1 MITGEH
7 LVCDELGPLGRL
19 VPPGKVLVMDPPG
32 MEEEEQGLSATD
44 LLVVKAERRWV
55 AQQYERAEAEAE
67 AFRRALRTAHLG
79 GEEKRERVREWF
91 EIWTLEATKFA
102 LCDTW
107 LLQVIGKLESGQQM
121 VMNVPADFSWDGY
134 GPIRKM
140 KERLFAAGDGEIV
153 QGARFRA

>member
-19 VPPGKVLVMDPPG
+19 VLPGKLLVMDPPG
-32 MEEEEQGLSATD
+32 EEGIGRGATD
-44 LLVVKAERRWV
+44 LLVVKAERKWV
-55 AQQYERAEAEAE
+55 AQRHEKAEAEAE
-67 AFRRALRTAHLG
+67 AFRKALRTAHLG

-91 EIWTLEATKFA
+91 EIWTLEATKYA

-107 LLQVIGKLESGQQM
+107 LLAVIGKLESGQQM
-121 VMNVPADFSWDGY
+121 VMNVPSNFSWDGY
-134 GPIRKM
+134 SPIQQM

-153 QGARFRA
+153 EGARFRA